1 MIQYSSLI
9 LILLLVILIIIVG
22 KQLTLNNVYLSKYFN
37 AGNNLNYQLRNFRYE
52 GFNNKESTDS
62 FFSDKLDIRKT
73 NSYKLVFKND
83 KYSVWEPKMIDNYLP
98 VGHIITKKN
107 KRPKG
112 FAILVNS
119 DQTMS
124 IKPDKFNII
133 SITTNNFGIWQPVS
147 DNKDYVSLGN
157 VYSKEYPSK
166 YMVRMVNKKFLVKSD
181 VSKMIIKNKINTKD
195 KGYEI
200 WGIKDS
206 DLFTVNNNNN
216 VNEFNSLKN
225 MYALNYNL
233 LDVKKKLYIKYTL
246 SYKKIVTYKD
256 DKLDKEFSIWRP
268 IPPVNFCSLG
278 DIILNK
284 MTDPN
289 SILQTIVVHNSFCK
303 YPTNYGLKPVLTIQK
318 QNKDFSLWKPEAPE
332 NYCFLG
338 YICNSGK
345 DEPITEELVACIPVD
360 YLDKTSNKTHNL
372 VWNNVNEENQKSIW
386 MSYLNLISG
395 NNKYSVPD
403 TNGIVINREL
413 TTSDIDL
420 LDNSMSIML
429 SFKKNNKNT
438 KPLDLIYTRNMV
450 IQNFSR
456 KFDIDEQRIKIEK
469 FDTKTK
475 QLTMTI
481 LPRKID
487 TNSILVTDTI
497 DSIQNSLKL
506 GDIRVY
512 NEDKSDYIITIDDGG
527 VIKETLNEIELDN
540 SDYKL
545 SFE

>member
-22 KQLTLNNVYLSKYFN
+22 KQVTLNNVYLSKYFN

-246 SYKKIVTYKD
+246 SYKK
-256 DKLDKEFSIWRP
+256 RRR
-268 IPPVNFCSLG
+268 
-278 DIILNK
+278 
-284 MTDPN
+284 
-289 SILQTIVVHNSFCK
+289 SIL
-303 YPTNYGLKPVLTIQK
+303 Y
-318 QNKDFSLWKPEAPE
+318 
-332 NYCFLG
+332 
-338 YICNSGK
+338 
-345 DEPITEELVACIPVD
+345 
-360 YLDKTSNKTHNL
+360 
-372 VWNNVNEENQKSIW
+372 
-386 MSYLNLISG
+386 
-395 NNKYSVPD
+395 
-403 TNGIVINREL
+403 
-413 TTSDIDL
+413 
-420 LDNSMSIML
+420 
-429 SFKKNNKNT
+429 KK
-438 KPLDLIYTRNMV
+438 
-450 IQNFSR
+450 
-456 KFDIDEQRIKIEK
+456 
-469 FDTKTK
+469 
-475 QLTMTI
+475 
-481 LPRKID
+481 
-487 TNSILVTDTI
+487 
-497 DSIQNSLKL
+497 
-506 GDIRVY
+506 RV
-512 NEDKSDYIITIDDGG
+512 E
-527 VIKETLNEIELDN
+527 
-540 SDYKL
+540 
-545 SFE
+545 